1 MTIPPHLVFR
11 DSRCGFPALA
21 KGSRSGKMGRGK
33 FHGNMRQEQ
42 LMMQGGRY
50 FLLRFLMKQKVPSPL
65 LSLFFD

>member
-1 MTIPPHLVFR
+1 
-11 DSRCGFPALA
+11 
-21 KGSRSGKMGRGK
+21 MGRGK